1 MKKNYV
7 NWMIGGQAGFGIMN
21 AGMAFA
27 KSLSRGGLYVFSTSE
42 YPSLIRGG
50 HNTIAV
56 RASDKELDA
65 HDKELNLLVALNKE
79 TIDLHKDEVSETGGI
94 IYDSDKIKEEDVK
107 NVKKQLFAVPLE
119 KLAIEAGAVI
129 MRNTVALGA
138 SMALIDYDIKML
150 ENVLESIFKK
160 KGDVV
165 INNNKK
171 AAKMG
176 YDYIKKNYN
185 KTVCK
190 IEKVKSP
197 KRMVL
202 NCNDA
207 ISMGALRSG
216 LKLFAAYPMTPGSS
230 VLHFMAK
237 YERDMEI
244 LVKHTEDELASMNTI
259 IGGGFAGARSMTS
272 TSGGGV
278 ALMAEGFG
286 LAGMT
291 ETPCVVVNAQRGGP
305 STGLP
310 TRQEQSDLLFMI
322 RLSQGEFPRIVMAPG
337 DVTEAF
343 FETINVFN
351 LTDKYQVPAIILTD
365 KYNYASS
372 KSVELFDTKNV
383 KIDRAILKLS
393 DAKKMKDYKRYKF
406 TENGVSPRAL
416 PGYPNTI
423 FRATGNEHSEYGD
436 VTEDPNNRI
445 QMTEKRLK
453 KEEGI
458 LKDIET
464 SVKLHGPKNA
474 ELTIVGWGSTKG
486 PILEAIEGLK
496 VNFLQILYPWPFP
509 KKQVENVLKKAKNIL
524 LVEGN
529 ATGQM
534 GDLIKQQ
541 TGISIENKYLKYNGH
556 QFYPFE
562 IKQKVEEVLK

>member
-237 YERDMEI
+237 YERNMEI

-436 VTEDPNNRI
+436 VTEDSNNRI